1 MIWEFLLKLND
12 QRTYIISL
20 EDGGP
25 RFHVYS
31 QKVADHIFNKLQKT
45 FATKVKLSI
54 VNHCDLVTQ
63 ESDIEKCQV
72 MMT

>member
-1 MIWEFLLKLND
+1 MKLND

-45 FATKVKLSI
+45 FPAKVKLSVI
-54 VNHCDLVTQ
+54 DQCNSSTQ
-63 ESDIEKCQV
+63 ESEVGKCQA